1 MFHPST
7 ERLIDYWTARK
18 TNGASPA
25 RATINPGEFHDLTPQ
40 VFILGRDGP
49 GAYPFRLVGG
59 FVAELHRRDLR
70 GDNLMDLWA
79 RDSRAELQS
88 RLEAARANAEPVVIT
103 ADIHATGVAT
113 VGMEVLF
120 MPLVTAGGQVDRFLG
135 LYQPVAMIHR
145 LMGRQADQLS
155 IRGEG
160 EAFGEARPALRLV
173 ALEGRRLG

>member
-18 TNGASPA
+18 ANGASPA
-25 RATINPGEFHDLTPQ
+25 RAAINPGEFHDLTPQ
-40 VFILGRDGP
+40 VFILGRDAP

-70 GDNLMDLWA
+70 GDNLLDLWA
-79 RDSRAELQS
+79 QDSRSELQAQM
-88 RLEAARANAEPVVIT
+88 EAARVKAEPVVIT

-120 MPLVTAGGQVDRFLG
+120 MPLVTAGGEVNRYLG
-135 LYQPVAMIHR
+135 LYQPIAMIQR

-155 IRGEG
+155 IRREG